1 MKPNPVRVLCVD
13 SMEVRR
19 RRLVASLEQFGL
31 EVWTA
36 RNLGDAL
43 YLVAGLKP
51 SAIVID
57 QDSTLHYAMEWNSL
71 MEASPHLPVLLHSAD
86 GAAGGGSLAA
96 VRTGDPEVITAILSI
111 LLEPEERSAVSKA
124 A

>member
-1 MKPNPVRVLCVD
+1 
-13 SMEVRR
+13 MEVRR

-43 YLVAGLKP
+43 YLVAGLRP
-51 SAIVID
+51 SAVVID
-57 QDSTLHYAMEWNSL
+57 RDSTLHYAMEWNSL

-86 GAAGGGSLAA
+86 GAAGGSLAA

-111 LLEPEERSAVSKA
+111 LLEPEERSALSKA